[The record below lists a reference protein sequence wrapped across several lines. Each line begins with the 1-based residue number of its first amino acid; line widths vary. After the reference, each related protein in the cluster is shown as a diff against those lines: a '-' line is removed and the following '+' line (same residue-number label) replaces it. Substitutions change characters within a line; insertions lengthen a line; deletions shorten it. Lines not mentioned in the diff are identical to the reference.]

1 MYKRNELK
9 DPVWRFLMSESWG
22 APAAGVSPA
31 HDAVQ
36 RTTFDAPE
44 ADMIEFTQ
52 ALSVNPL
59 SLRRHSARWL
69 GLLALS
75 VSPLLAAQEPVEL
88 DPVLDLES
96 LYQPIQS
103 ELIYGQT
110 ATDLIKELEE
120 KHYSKVEVNDRFS
133 SDLLDNYLDVL
144 DGSRLYFLQE
154 DVEKFESYRYNL
166 DDSLKNGS
174 VEPGFDMYN
183 VYLQRLL
190 DRLIFAIETI
200 DNDIASMDFT
210 LDEEILIDRE
220 DAPYPATRQELDEL
234 WRKRMKNS
242 VLSLKLTG
250 DTNDEIREKLGK
262 RYRNQL
268 NQVLKTNERDVFQTY
283 LATVARTVDPHTAYF
298 SPRDSENFN
307 MGLSLSLQ
315 GIGAQLTTEDE
326 YTKIVE
332 LIKGG
337 PAERGGDL
345 KAGERIIGIGQGPD
359 GDIRDVVGMRLDD
372 VVDQI
377 RGEKGTVVRLSVLP
391 PDAVSES
398 AARVVSITRDTVKLE
413 DQSAKKEVI
422 ELSQNGQDFRIGV
435 IHLPTFYFDF
445 EAASRGETDYKSSTR
460 DVRNLLEELKQEGV
474 DGVVVDLRNN
484 GGGSLSEVNQL
495 VGLFIDTG
503 ATVQIRYS
511 GIRAGFTRAFG
522 DNDPEVVYDGPLAV
536 LVNRTSASASEIFAG
551 AIQDYQ
557 RGIVLGGQTF
567 GKGTVQ
573 EIIPMNYGQVKL
585 TRSKFYRI
593 SGESTQ
599 HRGVVPDI
607 EFPDILQT
615 YEDLGESSLE
625 GALPW
630 DTVRPVEFS
639 AYYPIQE
646 VLPELARLHD
656 ERVSNSPDFIYLE
669 DQIERS
675 LRYRD
680 RTTLSLN
687 EEQVKTEREQSRREE
702 FDAEN
707 MRRFLKGLPLR
718 EWIEED
724 AEADADGLASAA
736 EEDVVDLAQ
745 LDPQP
750 ASENDPSAD
759 NATADEED
767 ETDPLLLETGYI
779 LLDLKQ
785 LTEGDAIA
793 SRTSGT
799 RPSLN

>member
-1 MYKRNELK
+1 
-9 DPVWRFLMSESWG
+9 
-22 APAAGVSPA
+22 
-31 HDAVQ
+31 
-36 RTTFDAPE
+36 
-44 ADMIEFTQ
+44 MI
-52 ALSVNPL
+52 ALNKTRSHC
-59 SLRRHSARWL
+59 SLRGRIKFGIST
-69 GLLALS
+69 LLLFIS
-75 VSPLLAAQEPVEL
+75 SLTLAQEPAEL
-88 DPVLDLES
+88 EPVLDLES
-96 LYQPIQS
+96 LYRPIQS

-120 KHYSKVEVNDRFS
+120 KHYSRVDIDDDFS
-133 SDLLDNYLDVL
+133 SELLDTYLDVL
-144 DGSRLYFLQE
+144 DGSRLYFLAD
-154 DVEKFESYRYNL
+154 DVDRFEGYRHNL
-166 DDSLKNGS
+166 DDSLRNSS
-174 VEPGFDMYN
+174 VEPGFEMYN

-190 DRLIFAIETI
+190 DRLIFAINLIE
-200 DNDIASMDFT
+200 NDIPAMDFT
-210 LDEEILIDRE
+210 VDESILIERDDEPFPADRE
-220 DAPYPATRQELDEL
+220 AQDEL

-242 VLSLKLTG
+242 VLSLRLTG
-250 DTNDEIREKLGK
+250 DTNEEIRDKLSK

-268 NQVLKTNERDVFQTY
+268 TQVLKTNERDVFQTY

-326 YTKIVE
+326 YTKVVE

-345 KAGERIIGIGQGPD
+345 QAGEKIIGIGQGPA
-359 GDIRDVVGMRLDD
+359 GEIKDVVGMRLDD

-377 RGEKGTVVRLSVLP
+377 RGEKGTVVRLSVIP
-391 PDAVSES
+391 AESVSES
-398 AARVVSITRDTVKLE
+398 SARVVNITRDTVKLE

-422 ELSQNGQDFRIGV
+422 ELSYTGQDYRIGV
-435 IHLPTFYFDF
+435 ITLPTFYFDF
-445 EAASRGETDYKSSTR
+445 EAAARGESDFKSSTR

-503 ATVQIRYS
+503 ATVQIRYT
-511 GIRAGFTRAFG
+511 GLRAGFTRAFG

-557 RGIVLGGQTF
+557 RGVVLGGQTF

-585 TRSKFYRI
+585 TRSKFYRV

-607 EFPDILQT
+607 AFPDILQT
-615 YEDLGESSLE
+615 YEDLGESSLD

-630 DTVRPVEFS
+630 DTVRPVEYS
-639 AYYPIQE
+639 AYFPIQDL
-646 VLPELARLHD
+646 LPELTRLHE
-656 ERVSNSPDFIYLE
+656 ERANSSADFIYLE

-675 LRYRD
+675 LKYRD
-680 RTTLSLN
+680 RTTISLN
-687 EEQVKTEREQSRREE
+687 EEVVKADREESRREE

-707 MRRFLKGLPLR
+707 MRRLLKGLPLR
-718 EWIEED
+718 EWVEED
-724 AEADADGLASAA
+724 NEAEDSETVAANETEDGAELAR
-736 EEDVVDLAQ
+736 
-745 LDPQP
+745 LDG
-750 ASENDPSAD
+750 ASEAPESEAAN
-759 NATADEED
+759 DEEEELE
-767 ETDPLLLETGYI
+767 ETDPLLLESGYI
-779 LLDLKQ
+779 LVDLLN
-785 LTEGDAIA
+785 LTDGDVIA
-793 SRTSGT
+793 AQNTRS